1 MPDTR
6 LKRFRKRLSFANVTS
21 ALALFIALG
30 GTSYAAITLPSNS
43 VGRAQI
49 RTGGVGQSEVG
60 ASTIGKSEIRRS
72 GVGRSEIA
80 TGGVAQSELRDSSVG
95 PGEIRNGRI
104 APEDLSDATKN
115 AVADIKGVT
124 FRVAATDAGAAAG
137 GNAKSVART
146 TDPGV
151 YSVDLGQDVTACQV
165 SATIAGAGAT
175 PGVVTVTPG
184 ATTNLLTVST
194 FDIDAAGNPA
204 APVPANKPFQLL
216 VAC

>member
-1 MPDTR
+1 MPDTC
-6 LKRFRKRLSFANVTS
+6 LKRFSQRLSFANVTS

-30 GTSYAAITLPSNS
+30 GTSYAAIELPSNS
-43 VGRAQI
+43 VGREQI

-60 ASTIGKSEIRRS
+60 ARTIGKSEIRRS

-80 TGGVAQSELRDSSVG
+80 TGGVAQKELRVNSVG

-104 APEDLSDATKN
+104 AAEDLSDAAKN
-115 AVADIKGVT
+115 AVADLKAVT

-137 GNAKSVART
+137 GNAKSVSRT

-175 PGVVTVTPG
+175 PGIVTVTPG

-194 FDIDAAGNPA
+194 FDIDAAGTPA

>member
-1 MPDTR
+1 MPDTC
-6 LKRFRKRLSFANVTS
+6 LKRFSQRLSFANVTS

-30 GTSYAAITLPSNS
+30 GTSYAAIELPSNS
-43 VGRAQI
+43 VGREQI

-60 ASTIGKSEIRRS
+60 ARTIGKSEIRRS

-80 TGGVAQSELRDSSVG
+80 TGGVAQKELRVNSVG

-104 APEDLSDATKN
+104 AAEDLSDAAKN
-115 AVADIKGVT
+115 AVADLKAV
-124 FRVAATDAGAAAG
+124 AG
-137 GNAKSVART
+137 GNAKSVSRT

-175 PGVVTVTPG
+175 PGIVTVTPG
-184 ATTNLLTVST
+184 ATANMLTVST
-194 FDIDAAGNPA
+194 FDIDAAGTPA